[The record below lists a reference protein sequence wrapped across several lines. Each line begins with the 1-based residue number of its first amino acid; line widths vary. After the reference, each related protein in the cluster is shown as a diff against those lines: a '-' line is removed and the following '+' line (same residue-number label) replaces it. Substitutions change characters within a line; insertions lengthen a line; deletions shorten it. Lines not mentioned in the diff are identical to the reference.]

1 MNTQD
6 RDRQFVVDAMAENA
20 WRLFRIL
27 GEFADGFE
35 ALSDVGRAV
44 TIFGSARGVLAP
56 EYYEKAQQLSDALVH
71 SGYAV
76 LTGGGPGIM
85 EAANKGA
92 FEAGGRSVG
101 LNIDLPFEQ
110 APNPYQTDEITF
122 RYFFVRKVMLVK
134 YASAFAV
141 FPGGFGTLDELFE
154 ALTLIQ
160 TLKILPF
167 PVFLVGSEFWR
178 GLVSWIHDTLVVR
191 GTISPEDVDLF
202 KVVDDVRTIPHLIRD
217 YYERDDHAGFAVP
230 AEG

>member
-1 MNTQD
+1 MNRQE

-27 GEFADGFE
+27 GEFAEGFE
-35 ALSDVGRAV
+35 ALSDIGRAV
-44 TIFGSARGVLAP
+44 TIFGSARSVLARDS
-56 EYYEKAQQLSDALVH
+56 YEAAERFAHQLVKA
-71 SGYAV
+71 GYAV

-92 FEAGGRSVG
+92 FEAAGRSIG

-134 YASAFAV
+134 YAAAFVV

-154 ALTLIQ
+154 SLTLIQ

-167 PVFLVGSEFWR
+167 PVFLVGSEFWG
-178 GLVSWIHDTLVVR
+178 GLVSWIHGTLVAQ

-202 KVVDDVRTIPHLIRD
+202 RVTDDVERIPGEIEA
-217 YYERDDHAGFAVP
+217 YYRKADHSGFRVP
-230 AEG
+230 EIP